1 MVRRSEQLPWARAT
15 LLELLEALPLPT
27 STNSA
32 PVRLWVQLLLRSGDG
47 VRRYAGTL
55 ASGRVALGDRLMLMP
70 AGLQVTVQELT
81 VAGQRSDCAVAGE
94 SIALRFDREVD
105 CARGDLLC
113 SIDAPAQ
120 AASRLDAALVWF
132 GDQPLRAGAR
142 LLLRIGS
149 RETPATVAELLDRT
163 DLDQLTTSSTEQLQ
177 TNDLGRVR
185 LMTPSPVPFDPFES
199 SRATG
204 AFVLI
209 DPQHRGTVAAGMLER
224 AANQPQTALTGP
236 TAAARAL
243 RLGHSPLAIVLPREA
258 DPSSVDRLEAKLFHA
273 GFFTAQADD
282 ATAAAG
288 LLRAGLLVLCSEAEN
303 PDAKTVTVTGTDDA
317 AWWQQLEPLLADLR
331 RGAG

>member
-1 MVRRSEQLPWARAT
+1 
-15 LLELLEALPLPT
+15 
-27 STNSA
+27 
-32 PVRLWVQLLLRSGDG
+32 
-47 VRRYAGTL
+47 VRRYAGQL
-55 ASGRVALGDRLMLMP
+55 ATGRLRVGDRLLLMP
-70 AGLQVTVQELT
+70 AGLQVTAQELS
-81 VAGQRSDCAVAGE
+81 VAGKSSESAVAGE

-149 RETPATVAELLDRT
+149 RETPATIAELLDRT
-163 DLDQLTTSSTEQLQ
+163 DLDQLTTGPTERLQ

-185 LMTPSPVPFDPFES
+185 LVTPGPVPFDPFES

-209 DPQHRGTVAAGMLER
+209 DPTSRATVAAGMLER
-224 AANQPQTALTGP
+224 ASTEPQPTLESP
-236 TAAARAL
+236 TAEARAL
-243 RLGHSPLAIVLPREA
+243 RLGHGPLAILLPHDAER
-258 DPSSVDRLEAKLFHA
+258 SSVDRLEARLFHA
-273 GFFTAQADD
+273 GFFTAQSDD
-282 ATAAAG
+282 ASAVAI
-288 LLRAGLLVLCSEAEN
+288 LLRAGLLVLCKEPAGREAN
-303 PDAKTVTVTGTDDA
+303 TATVTGTDEA
-317 AWWQQLEPLLADLR
+317 AWWQQLEPLLGNLR